1 MAGNSDRVGLAL
13 PAEGDSIGT
22 IVDGGVGLLGGR
34 SSSTPNQMQLVASVV
49 GIDVIALSSNPGE
62 AKHGA
67 RLLTD
72 EDARLCLSGTVART
86 KLLRIGIGL
95 NGEAIVLRRTH
106 AAVLD
111 VVSPQISSLGTR
123 RRLSDGGKT
132 VPGHTIAVLVL
143 FGVIGVQDTFLSAHL
158 IEPSTGPVPGKSSHL
173 ITSLYEDRES
183 VVIEIVRLVMPPKL
197 APRKRCNGINQ
208 E

>member
-22 IVDGGVGLLGGR
+22 VVDGGVGLLGGR

-111 VVSPQISSLGTR
+111 VVSPQISSLSTR
-123 RRLSDGGKT
+123 RRLSDGGQT
-132 VPGHTIAVLVL
+132 VPSHTIAVLVL

-173 ITSLYEDRES
+173 ITSLCEDRES

>member
-1 MAGNSDRVGLAL
+1 
-13 PAEGDSIGT
+13 
-22 IVDGGVGLLGGR
+22 
-34 SSSTPNQMQLVASVV
+34 MQLVASVV

-86 KLLRIGIGL
+86 KLIRIGIGL

-111 VVSPQISSLGTR
+111 VVSPQISSLSTR

-132 VPGHTIAVLVL
+132 VPSHTIAVLVL

-158 IEPSTGPVPGKSSHL
+158 IEPSTGPVPGKNHL